1 MRSLHQL
8 SLSLLAKPSFQRGFT
23 LTENLVA
30 LMILS
35 ITLAVMIP
43 AFFAQSMESSK
54 NRRLSGAVTVANST
68 LNDFR
73 RMTLNELD
81 AKLGKTTEEKEQLG
95 FKYTVVRYVC
105 TGLSDTSDP
114 DATCSTAPNDLVR
127 EILVK
132 IEVNN
137 EPVYDVQTAFTLL

>member
-1 MRSLHQL
+1 MNVLFPRSLD
-8 SLSLLAKPSFQRGFT
+8 LLGKPSSPKGFT

-35 ITLAVMIP
+35 ITLAVMFP
-43 AFFAQSMESSK
+43 AFFSQSMESSK
-54 NRRLSGAVTVANST
+54 NRRLSGAVTVANSA

-73 RMTLNELD
+73 RMTLDELD
-81 AKLGKTTEEKEQLG
+81 AKLGKTTETKEQLG
-95 FKYTVVRYVC
+95 FQYTVIRYVC
-105 TGLSDTSDP
+105 TGLSDANDP
-114 DATCSTAPNDLVR
+114 DATCSTAPNDLIR

>member
-30 LMILS
+30 LM
-35 ITLAVMIP
+35 
-43 AFFAQSMESSK
+43 
-54 NRRLSGAVTVANST
+54 
-68 LNDFR
+68 
-73 RMTLNELD
+73 
-81 AKLGKTTEEKEQLG
+81 
-95 FKYTVVRYVC
+95 
-105 TGLSDTSDP
+105 SDTSDP